1 MNTGFVERH
10 TNPQLDEQ
18 SDTSLSS
25 FNGYLHKVRATL
37 RDLVSG
43 RIRAVIE
50 GAKLP
55 KERFQLGPLRIA
67 MWHRRE
73 LIASASVRSPSAPS
87 VTAVCSRSRTS
98 AEACVRSA
106 PSLARPPRPESA
118 ERPQGASKRFVGRV
132 FGFLAVV
139 QDDIRGCQGL
149 VLVSRDELSVRVKI
163 AASRELDELGIIGG
177 GM

>member
-55 KERFQLGPLRIA
+55 KERFQFGPLRIA
-67 MWHRRE
+67 KWHRRGVDRVGQRA
-73 LIASASVRSPSAPS
+73 IALGPVGHRRVQQVENERGSVRQVGAIAGQ
-87 VTAVCSRSRTS
+87 T
-98 AEACVRSA
+98 
-106 PSLARPPRPESA
+106 PPA
-118 ERPQGASKRFVGRV
+118 
-132 FGFLAVV
+132 
-139 QDDIRGCQGL
+139 
-149 VLVSRDELSVRVKI
+149 
-163 AASRELDELGIIGG
+163 
-177 GM
+177 